1 MRALIAIAIALA
13 ACGSSKPAKP
23 EIDATRAIETLR
35 SYADRCAACNNDKDC
50 VRLIRDEYDPYKR
63 SLWKSREAYAPAD
76 QTAFDGHFNRFAMC
90 GDAAG
95 LTIWKH

>member
-1 MRALIAIAIALA
+1 MRIAALFLLV

-23 EIDATRAIETLR
+23 EIDPKRANDVMA
-35 SYADRCAACNNDKDC
+35 SYAARCLACNNDKDC
-50 VRLIRDEYDPYKR
+50 VHKIRDEYEPYMR
-63 SLWKSREAYAPAD
+63 SLHKSRESFIPAD
-76 QTAFDGHFNRFAMC
+76 ATAFDESWWKFQRC

>member
-1 MRALIAIAIALA
+1 MRVAIVFLIV

-23 EIDATRAIETLR
+23 EIDSQRAIAVLT
-35 SYADRCAACNNDKDC
+35 SYADRCLACNNDKDC
-50 VRLIRDEYDPYKR
+50 VKPIRDEYDPYKR
-63 SLWKSREAYAPAD
+63 SLFKSREAYTATK
-76 QTAFDGHFNRFAMC
+76 QKAFDDQFGRFAMC